1 MEMKQKEQEINKRKK
16 RLLWKEKRMK
26 ETVLNA
32 MNPVER
38 EIFEKELQK
47 VHLKKSTALND
58 IGKTVWDTKKIREL
72 LDQDAELEEIKRFF
86 DENQLKPNQYN
97 RNAIPLAAYTYWYGR
112 GCSREDVC
120 LWALES
126 ATTIDGLLQVQE
138 SSHLE
143 KIAKKFISM
152 DKYGVVAFRK
162 MYLHEELCW
171 TDAPN
176 YLAAVMSG
184 NVSLLQMF
192 EAKDEEMTE
201 ENMEYWEYTCE
212 WDRIPGARKTYYSIR
227 RETIVGDF
235 YIPGI
240 LTAAILSGS
249 PEMLDYC
256 IDHYDIDGASLAYGE
271 KEALGQ
277 AVAGEGKELTE
288 YMLEHYTGSGD
299 ESRKCAAA
307 ALSVR
312 DTFRASEL
320 VCNSVFQSERHT
332 DTIHVS
338 TGISKRRRYRCG
350 NVPCFSGM
358 GESCIFHGLYY
369 RPDARGTGKAGR
381 KRN

>member
-112 GCSREDVC
+112 GCGREDVC

-162 MYLHEELCW
+162 MYLHEDCLLYTSDAADEL
-171 TDAPN
+171 
-176 YLAAVMSG
+176 
-184 NVSLLQMF
+184 
-192 EAKDEEMTE
+192 
-201 ENMEYWEYTCE
+201 
-212 WDRIPGARKTYYSIR
+212 
-227 RETIVGDF
+227 
-235 YIPGI
+235 
-240 LTAAILSGS
+240 
-249 PEMLDYC
+249 
-256 IDHYDIDGASLAYGE
+256 
-271 KEALGQ
+271 
-277 AVAGEGKELTE
+277 
-288 YMLEHYTGSGD
+288 
-299 ESRKCAAA
+299 
-307 ALSVR
+307 
-312 DTFRASEL
+312 
-320 VCNSVFQSERHT
+320 
-332 DTIHVS
+332 
-338 TGISKRRRYRCG
+338 
-350 NVPCFSGM
+350 
-358 GESCIFHGLYY
+358 
-369 RPDARGTGKAGR
+369 
-381 KRN
+381 

>member
-86 DENQLKPNQYN
+86 DENQLKPDQYN

-112 GCSREDVC
+112 GCGREDVC

-184 NVSLLQMF
+184 NVSPLQMF
-192 EAKDEEMTE
+192 EAKDEEI
-201 ENMEYWEYTCE
+201 W
-212 WDRIPGARKTYYSIR
+212 
-227 RETIVGDF
+227 
-235 YIPGI
+235 
-240 LTAAILSGS
+240 
-249 PEMLDYC
+249 
-256 IDHYDIDGASLAYGE
+256 
-271 KEALGQ
+271 
-277 AVAGEGKELTE
+277 
-288 YMLEHYTGSGD
+288 
-299 ESRKCAAA
+299 
-307 ALSVR
+307 
-312 DTFRASEL
+312 
-320 VCNSVFQSERHT
+320 
-332 DTIHVS
+332 S
-338 TGISKRRRYRCG
+338 TGNTPVNGIVFREPEKPITAFAGKRLSEIFISRVFSQRRFCPAVRRCWITASTIMISMAQAWRTEKKRHWVRQLP
-350 NVPCFSGM
+350 V
-358 GESCIFHGLYY
+358 
-369 RPDARGTGKAGR
+369 RGKS
-381 KRN
+381 